1 MMFDFSDKVVVI
13 TGAAGNL
20 GSAVA
25 RAFEAQG
32 ASLVLLDRKA
42 GRLQELFPVISRLQK
57 HLLIGGVDMA
67 SKESVDEAISKVIAQ
82 HGHVDVLVNTVG
94 GYRAGTP
101 VHETPLETMEF
112 LMDLNARTTFL
123 SCQAA
128 VPHMLKAGS
137 GKIINIGAR
146 QGTKG
151 LAKAG
156 AYAMSKSAVLRLT
169 ESLSAELKREGINVN
184 AVLPGTI
191 DTPANREAMPDA
203 DLSRWVTPQAISEVI
218 LFLASDAASAVHGAL
233 IPVFGTG

>member
-1 MMFDFSDKVVVI
+1 MVDFSDKVVVI

-25 RAFEAQG
+25 RAFETQG
-32 ASLVLLDRKA
+32 ASLVLLDRKE
-42 GRLQELFPVISRLQK
+42 GRLKEIFPTISRLDK
-57 HLLIGGVDMA
+57 HLLIDGVDMA
-67 SKESVDEAISKVIAQ
+67 SQESVNDAISKAISF

-94 GYRAGTP
+94 GYQAGTP
-101 VHETPLETMEF
+101 VHETPIETMEF

-128 VPHMLKAGS
+128 IPHMLKAGG

-151 LAKAG
+151 LAKSG
-156 AYAMSKSAVLRLT
+156 VYAMSKSAVLRLT

-191 DTPANREAMPDA
+191 DTPANRKAMPDA

-218 LFLASDAASAVHGAL
+218 LFLASDSASAVHGAL

>member
-1 MMFDFSDKVVVI
+1 MVDFSDKVVVI

-20 GSAVA
+20 GSAVV

-32 ASLVLLDRKA
+32 ASLVLLDRNA
-42 GRLQELFPVISRLQK
+42 GRLQEIFPVISRLNK
-57 HLLIGGVDMA
+57 HLLVDEVDMA
-67 SKESVDEAISKVIAQ
+67 SKESVDDAISKVIA
-82 HGHVDVLVNTVG
+82 HYGRIDVLVNTVG

-101 VHETPLETMEF
+101 VHETPIETMEF

-151 LAKAG
+151 LANSG
-156 AYAMSKSAVLRLT
+156 VYAMSKSAVLRLT
-169 ESLSAELKREGINVN
+169 ESLSTELKREGINVN

-191 DTPANREAMPDA
+191 DTPANRKAMPDA

-218 LFLASDAASAVHGAL
+218 LFLASDSASAVHGAL

>member
-1 MMFDFSDKVVVI
+1 MVDFSDKVVVI

-20 GSAVA
+20 GRAVVH
-25 RAFEAQG
+25 AFEAQG
-32 ASLVLLDRKA
+32 ARLVLLDRKE
-42 GRLQELFPVISRLQK
+42 GRLKEIFPTISRLDK
-57 HLLIGGVDMA
+57 HLLIDGVDMA
-67 SKESVDEAISKVIAQ
+67 SQESVNDAISKAISF

-94 GYRAGTP
+94 GYQAGTP
-101 VHETPLETMEF
+101 VHETPIETMEF

-128 VPHMLKAGS
+128 IPHMLKAGG

-151 LAKAG
+151 LAKSG
-156 AYAMSKSAVLRLT
+156 VYAMSKSAVLRLT

-191 DTPANREAMPDA
+191 DTPANRKAMPDA

-218 LFLASDAASAVHGAL
+218 LFLASDSASAVHGAL

>member
-1 MMFDFSDKVVVI
+1 MVDFSDKVVVI

-20 GSAVA
+20 GSAVV

-32 ASLVLLDRKA
+32 ASLVLLDRNA
-42 GRLQELFPVISRLQK
+42 GRLQEIFPVISRLKK
-57 HLLIGGVDMA
+57 HLLVDGVDMA
-67 SKESVDEAISKVIAQ
+67 SKESVDDAISKLIA
-82 HGHVDVLVNTVG
+82 HYGHVDVLVNTVG
-94 GYRAGTP
+94 GYQAGTP
-101 VHETPLETMEF
+101 VHETPVETMEF

-128 VPHMLKAGS
+128 IPHMLKAGS

-151 LAKAG
+151 LANSG
-156 AYAMSKSAVLRLT
+156 VYAMSKSAVLRLT

-191 DTPANREAMPDA
+191 DTPANRKEMPDA

-218 LFLASDAASAVHGAL
+218 LFLASDSASAVHGAL

>member
-1 MMFDFSDKVVVI
+1 MVDFSDKVVVI

-20 GSAVA
+20 GSAVV

-32 ASLVLLDRKA
+32 ASLVLLDRNA
-42 GRLQELFPVISRLQK
+42 GRLQEIFPVISRLKK
-57 HLLIGGVDMA
+57 HLLVDEVDMA
-67 SKESVDEAISKVIAQ
+67 SKESVDDAISKVIA
-82 HGHVDVLVNTVG
+82 HYGRIDVLVNTVG

-101 VHETPLETMEF
+101 VHETPIETMEF

-151 LAKAG
+151 LANSG
-156 AYAMSKSAVLRLT
+156 VYAMSKSAVLRLT

-191 DTPANREAMPDA
+191 DTPANRKAMPDA

-218 LFLASDAASAVHGAL
+218 LFLASDSASAVHGAL

>member
-1 MMFDFSDKVVVI
+1 MYDFSDKVVVI

-20 GSAVA
+20 GGAVVH
-25 RAFEAQG
+25 AFEAQG
-32 ASLVLLDRKA
+32 ASLVLLDRKE
-42 GRLQELFPVISRLQK
+42 GRLQQTFPTIAESHK
-57 HLLIGGVDMA
+57 HLLVDKVEMA
-67 SKESVDEAISKVIAQ
+67 SKESVVDAISKAIEK
-82 HGHVDVLVNTVG
+82 HDRIDVLVNTVG

-101 VHETPLETMEF
+101 VHETPIETMEF
-112 LMDLNARTTFL
+112 LMGLNATTTYL

-128 VPHMLKAGS
+128 IPHMLKSGS

-146 QGTKG
+146 QGMKG
-151 LAKAG
+151 LANSG

-191 DTPANREAMPDA
+191 DTAANREAMPDA
-203 DLSRWVTPQAISEVI
+203 DPSRWVTPQAISEVI
-218 LFLASDAASAVHGAL
+218 LFLASDSASAVHGAL

>member
-1 MMFDFSDKVVVI
+1 MVEFSDKVVVI

-20 GSAVA
+20 GSAVV

-32 ASLVLLDRKA
+32 ASLVLLDRSA
-42 GRLQELFPVISRLQK
+42 DRLQEIFPEIARLNK
-57 HLLIGGVDMA
+57 HLLFDGVDMT
-67 SKESVDEAISKVIAQ
+67 SKESVDDAISKVITH
-82 HGHVDVLVNTVG
+82 HGHIDVLVNTVG

-101 VHETPLETMEF
+101 VHETPVETMEF

-146 QGTKG
+146 QGMKG
-151 LAKAG
+151 LAKSG
-156 AYAMSKSAVLRLT
+156 VYAMSKSAVLRLT

-191 DTPANREAMPDA
+191 DTPANRKAMPDA

-218 LFLASDAASAVHGAL
+218 LFLASDSASAVHGAL

>member
-1 MMFDFSDKVVVI
+1 MVDFSDKVVVI

-20 GSAVA
+20 GSAVV

-32 ASLVLLDRKA
+32 ASLVLLDRKE
-42 GRLQELFPVISRLQK
+42 GRLQEIFPAISGLNK
-57 HLLIGGVDMA
+57 HLLVDGVDMT
-67 SKESVDEAISKVIAQ
+67 SKESVDDAFSKALALQ
-82 HGHVDVLVNTVG
+82 GHVDVLVNTVG

-101 VHETPLETMEF
+101 VHETAVETMEF

-156 AYAMSKSAVLRLT
+156 VYAMSKSAVLRLT

-191 DTPANREAMPDA
+191 DTPANRKAMPDA

-218 LFLASDAASAVHGAL
+218 LFLASDSASAVHGAL

>member
-1 MMFDFSDKVVVI
+1 MVNFSDKVVVI

-32 ASLVLLDRKA
+32 ARLVLLDRKE
-42 GRLQELFPVISRLQK
+42 GRLQEIFPAISRLNK
-57 HLLIGGVDMA
+57 HLLLGGVDMA
-67 SKESVDEAISKVIAQ
+67 SKESVDDAISKAVAF

-94 GYRAGTP
+94 GYQAGTP
-101 VHETPLETMEF
+101 VHETPIETMEF

-128 VPHMLKAGS
+128 IPYMLKVGR

-146 QGTKG
+146 QGMKG
-151 LAKAG
+151 LAKSG
-156 AYAMSKSAVLRLT
+156 VYAMSKSAVLRLT
-169 ESLSAELKREGINVN
+169 ESLSAELKRQGINVN

-191 DTPANREAMPDA
+191 DTPANRKAMPDA

-218 LFLASDAASAVHGAL
+218 LFLASDSASAIHGAL

>member
-1 MMFDFSDKVVVI
+1 MVDFSDKVVVI

-20 GSAVA
+20 GSAVV

-32 ASLVLLDRKA
+32 ASLVLLDRSA
-42 GRLQELFPVISRLQK
+42 GRLQEIFPEIARLNK
-57 HLLIGGVDMA
+57 HLLFDGVDMT
-67 SKESVDEAISKVIAQ
+67 SKESVDDAISKVITH

-101 VHETPLETMEF
+101 VHETPVETMGF

-123 SCQAA
+123 SCQAT

-146 QGTKG
+146 QGMKG
-151 LAKAG
+151 LAKSG
-156 AYAMSKSAVLRLT
+156 VYAMSKSAVLRLT

-191 DTPANREAMPDA
+191 DTPANRKAMPDA

-218 LFLASDAASAVHGAL
+218 LFLASDSASAVHGAL

>member
-1 MMFDFSDKVVVI
+1 MVDFSDKVVVI
-13 TGAAGNL
+13 AGAAGNL
-20 GSAVA
+20 GSAVV

-42 GRLQELFPVISRLQK
+42 SRLQEIFPVISRLKK

-67 SKESVDEAISKVIAQ
+67 SKESVDDAISKVIAH

-101 VHETPLETMEF
+101 VHETSLETMEF
-112 LMDLNARTTFL
+112 LMDLNVRTTFL

-128 VPHMLKAGS
+128 IPHMLKAGS
-137 GKIINIGAR
+137 GKIINVGAR
-146 QGTKG
+146 QGMKG
-151 LAKAG
+151 LANSG
-156 AYAMSKSAVLRLT
+156 GYAMSKSAVLRLT

-191 DTPANREAMPDA
+191 DTPANRKAMPDA
-203 DLSRWVTPQAISEVI
+203 DLSRWVPPQAISEVI
-218 LFLASDAASAVHGAL
+218 PFLASDSASAVHGAL

>member
-1 MMFDFSDKVVVI
+1 MMVDFSDKVVVI

-20 GSAVA
+20 GRAVVH
-25 RAFEAQG
+25 AFEAQG
-32 ASLVLLDRKA
+32 ASLVLMDRNE
-42 GRLQELFPVISRLQK
+42 GRLQEIFPAISELNK
-57 HLLIGGVDMA
+57 HLLIDEVDMA
-67 SKESVDEAISKVIAQ
+67 SKESVDDAFSKALAH
-82 HGHVDVLVNTVG
+82 HGRVDVLVNTVG

-101 VHETPLETMEF
+101 IHETTVETMDF

-169 ESLSAELKREGINVN
+169 ESLSAELKRDGINVN

-203 DLSRWVTPQAISEVI
+203 DLSRWVSPQAIGKVI
-218 LFLASDAASAVHGAL
+218 LFLASDSASAVHGAL

>member
-1 MMFDFSDKVVVI
+1 MVDFSDKVVVI

-32 ASLVLLDRKA
+32 ARLVLLDRKE
-42 GRLQELFPVISRLQK
+42 GRLQEIFPTISRLNK
-57 HLLIGGVDMA
+57 HLLLDGVDLA
-67 SKESVDEAISKVIAQ
+67 SKESVDDAISKAVAF

-94 GYRAGTP
+94 GYQAGTP
-101 VHETPLETMEF
+101 VHETPIETMEF

-128 VPHMLKAGS
+128 IPHMLKAGR

-151 LAKAG
+151 LAKSG
-156 AYAMSKSAVLRLT
+156 VYAMSKSAVLRLT

-191 DTPANREAMPDA
+191 DTPANRKAMPDA

-218 LFLASDAASAVHGAL
+218 LFLASDSASAVHGAL

>member
-1 MMFDFSDKVVVI
+1 MVDFTDKVVVI

-20 GSAVA
+20 GSAVV

-32 ASLVLLDRKA
+32 ASLVLLDRKE
-42 GRLQELFPVISRLQK
+42 GRLQEIFPAIARLHK
-57 HLLIGGVDMA
+57 HLLVDGVDMA
-67 SKESVDEAISKVIAQ
+67 SKESVDDAFSKALAH

-101 VHETPLETMEF
+101 IHETPIETMEF

-151 LAKAG
+151 LAKSG
-156 AYAMSKSAVLRLT
+156 VYAMSKSAVLRLT
-169 ESLSAELKREGINVN
+169 ESLSAELKRQGINVN

-191 DTPANREAMPDA
+191 DTPANRKAMPDA

-218 LFLASDAASAVHGAL
+218 LFLASDSASAVHGAL

>member
-1 MMFDFSDKVVVI
+1 MVDFSDKVVVI

-32 ASLVLLDRKA
+32 TRLVLLDRKE
-42 GRLQELFPVISRLQK
+42 GRLQEIFPAISRLNK
-57 HLLIGGVDMA
+57 HLLLDGVDMA
-67 SKESVDEAISKVIAQ
+67 SKESVDDAFSKAIAF

-94 GYRAGTP
+94 GYQAGTP
-101 VHETPLETMEF
+101 VHETPIETMEF

-128 VPHMLKAGS
+128 IPHMLKAGR

-151 LAKAG
+151 LAKSG
-156 AYAMSKSAVLRLT
+156 VYAMSKSAVLRLT
-169 ESLSAELKREGINVN
+169 ESLSAELKRQGINVN

-191 DTPANREAMPDA
+191 DTPANRKAMPDA

-218 LFLASDAASAVHGAL
+218 LFLASDSANAVHGAL

>member
-1 MMFDFSDKVVVI
+1 MMVDFSDKVVVI

-20 GSAVA
+20 GSAVVH
-25 RAFEAQG
+25 AFEAQG
-32 ASLVLLDRKA
+32 ASLVLLDRKE
-42 GRLQELFPVISRLQK
+42 GRLKEMFPAISKLDK
-57 HLLIGGVDMA
+57 HLLVDLVDLS
-67 SKESVDEAISKVIAQ
+67 SKESIDEAISKAVAHCGQ
-82 HGHVDVLVNTVG
+82 VDVLVNTVG
-94 GYRAGTP
+94 GYQAGTP
-101 VHETPLETMEF
+101 VHETPIETMEF

-146 QGTKG
+146 PGMKG
-151 LAKAG
+151 SAKTG

-169 ESLSAELKREGINVN
+169 ESLSAELKRKGINVN

-191 DTPANREAMPDA
+191 DTPTNRKAMPDV
-203 DLSRWVTPQAISEVI
+203 DYSQWVTPEAISEVI
-218 LFLASDAASAVHGAL
+218 LFLASDSASAVHGAL

>member
-1 MMFDFSDKVVVI
+1 MFDFSDKVVVI

-20 GSAVA
+20 GSAVV
-25 RAFEAQG
+25 RAFETQG
-32 ASLVLLDRKA
+32 VSLVLLDRNE
-42 GRLQELFPVISRLQK
+42 GRLHAIFPTISGLNK
-57 HLLIGGVDMA
+57 HLLIGGVDMTF
-67 SKESVDEAISKVIAQ
+67 KESVDGAISKVIA
-82 HGHVDVLVNTVG
+82 HYGHIDVLVNTVG

-101 VHETPLETMEF
+101 VHETPIETMEF

-128 VPHMLKAGS
+128 VPHMLKEGS

-151 LAKAG
+151 LAKSG
-156 AYAMSKSAVLRLT
+156 VYAMSKSAVLRLT
-169 ESLSAELKREGINVN
+169 ESLSAELKSEGINVN

-191 DTPANREAMPDA
+191 DTPVNRKAMPDA
-203 DLSRWVTPQAISEVI
+203 DLSTWVTAQAISEVI
-218 LFLASDAASAVHGAL
+218 LFLASASASAVHGAL

>member
-1 MMFDFSDKVVVI
+1 MYDFSDKVVVI

-20 GSAVA
+20 GSTVA
-25 RAFEAQG
+25 HAFEGQG
-32 ASLVLLDRKA
+32 ARLALLDRKE
-42 GRLQELFPVISRLQK
+42 GRLQEEFPAISELEK
-57 HLLIGGVDMA
+57 HLLLDRVDMT
-67 SKESVDEAISKVIAQ
+67 SGESVTDAISRAVAH
-82 HGHVDVLVNTVG
+82 HGRVDVLVNTVG

-101 VHETPLETMEF
+101 VHETPVETMEF
-112 LMDLNARTTFL
+112 MMDLNARTTFL

-146 QGTKG
+146 PGMKG
-151 LAKAG
+151 FAKSG
-156 AYAMSKSAVLRLT
+156 VYSMSKSAVLRLT

-191 DTPANREAMPDA
+191 DTPANRQAMPDA
-203 DLSRWVTPQAISEVI
+203 DHTRWVTQQAISEVI
-218 LFLASDAASAVHGAL
+218 LFLASDSASAIHGAL

>member
-1 MMFDFSDKVVVI
+1 MVDFSDKVVVI

-20 GSAVA
+20 GSAVV

-32 ASLVLLDRKA
+32 ASLVLLDRNA
-42 GRLQELFPVISRLQK
+42 GRLQEIFPVISRLKK
-57 HLLIGGVDMA
+57 HLLVDEVDMA
-67 SKESVDEAISKVIAQ
+67 SKESVDDAISKVIA
-82 HGHVDVLVNTVG
+82 HYGRIDVLVNTVG

-101 VHETPLETMEF
+101 VHETPIETMEF

-151 LAKAG
+151 LANSG
-156 AYAMSKSAVLRLT
+156 VYAMSKSAVLRLT
-169 ESLSAELKREGINVN
+169 ESLSTELKREGINVN

-191 DTPANREAMPDA
+191 DTPANRKAMPDA

-218 LFLASDAASAVHGAL
+218 LFLASDSASAVHGAL

>member
-1 MMFDFSDKVVVI
+1 MVDFSDKVVVI

-32 ASLVLLDRKA
+32 ARLVLLDRKE
-42 GRLQELFPVISRLQK
+42 GRLQEIFPAISRLDK
-57 HLLIGGVDMA
+57 HLLIDGVDMA
-67 SKESVDEAISKVIAQ
+67 SQESVNDAISKAIAF

-94 GYRAGTP
+94 GYQAGTP
-101 VHETPLETMEF
+101 VHETPIETMEF

-128 VPHMLKAGS
+128 IPHMLKAGS

-151 LAKAG
+151 LAKSG
-156 AYAMSKSAVLRLT
+156 VYAMSKSAVLRLT
-169 ESLSAELKREGINVN
+169 ESLSAELKRQGINVN

-191 DTPANREAMPDA
+191 DTPANRKAMPDA

-218 LFLASDAASAVHGAL
+218 LFLASNSASAVHGAL

>member
-1 MMFDFSDKVVVI
+1 MVDFSDKVVVI

-25 RAFEAQG
+25 RTFETQG
-32 ASLVLLDRKA
+32 ASLVLLDRKE
-42 GRLQELFPVISRLQK
+42 GRLKEIFPAISRLDK
-57 HLLIGGVDMA
+57 HLLIDGVDMA
-67 SKESVDEAISKVIAQ
+67 SQESVNDAISKAIAF

-94 GYRAGTP
+94 GYQAGTP
-101 VHETPLETMEF
+101 VHETPIETMEF

-128 VPHMLKAGS
+128 IPHMLKAGG
-137 GKIINIGAR
+137 GKIINIGAH

-151 LAKAG
+151 LAKSG
-156 AYAMSKSAVLRLT
+156 VYAMSKSAVLRLT

-191 DTPANREAMPDA
+191 DTPANRKAMPDA

-218 LFLASDAASAVHGAL
+218 LFLASDSASAVHGAL

>member
-1 MMFDFSDKVVVI
+1 MVDLSDKVVVI

-20 GSAVA
+20 GSAVV

-42 GRLQELFPVISRLQK
+42 SRLQEIFPVISRLKK

-67 SKESVDEAISKVIAQ
+67 SKESVDDAISKVIAH

-101 VHETPLETMEF
+101 VHETSLETMEF
-112 LMDLNARTTFL
+112 LMDLNVRTTFL

-128 VPHMLKAGS
+128 IPHMLKAGS
-137 GKIINIGAR
+137 GKIINVGAR
-146 QGTKG
+146 QGMKG
-151 LAKAG
+151 LANSG
-156 AYAMSKSAVLRLT
+156 GYAMSKSAVLRLT

-191 DTPANREAMPDA
+191 DTPANRKAMPDA
-203 DLSRWVTPQAISEVI
+203 DLSRWVPPQAISEVI
-218 LFLASDAASAVHGAL
+218 PFLASDSASAVHGAL

>member
-1 MMFDFSDKVVVI
+1 MVDFSDKVVVI

-20 GSAVA
+20 GSAVV

-32 ASLVLLDRKA
+32 ASLVLLDRSA
-42 GRLQELFPVISRLQK
+42 GRLQEIFPEIARLKK
-57 HLLIGGVDMA
+57 HLLFDGVDMT
-67 SKESVDEAISKVIAQ
+67 SKESVDDAISKVITH

-101 VHETPLETMEF
+101 VHETPVETMEF

-123 SCQAA
+123 SCQAT

-146 QGTKG
+146 QGMKG
-151 LAKAG
+151 LAKSG
-156 AYAMSKSAVLRLT
+156 VYAMSKSAVLRLT

-191 DTPANREAMPDA
+191 DTPANRKAMPDA

-218 LFLASDAASAVHGAL
+218 LFLASDSASAVHGAL

>member
-1 MMFDFSDKVVVI
+1 MVDFSDKVVVI

-20 GSAVA
+20 GSAVV

-32 ASLVLLDRKA
+32 ASLVLLDRSA
-42 GRLQELFPVISRLQK
+42 DRLQEIFPEIARLNK
-57 HLLIGGVDMA
+57 HLLFDGVDLT
-67 SKESVDEAISKVIAQ
+67 SKDSVDDAISKVITH
-82 HGHVDVLVNTVG
+82 HGHIDVLVNTVG

-101 VHETPLETMEF
+101 VHETPVETMEL
-112 LMDLNARTTFL
+112 LMDLSARTTFL

-128 VPHMLKAGS
+128 VPHMLEAGS

-146 QGTKG
+146 QGMKG
-151 LAKAG
+151 MANSG
-156 AYAMSKSAVLRLT
+156 VYAMSKSAVLRLT

-191 DTPANREAMPDA
+191 DTSANRKAMPDA

-218 LFLASDAASAVHGAL
+218 LFLASDSASAVHGAL

>member
-1 MMFDFSDKVVVI
+1 MMVDFSDKVVVI

-25 RAFEAQG
+25 HAFEAQG
-32 ASLVLLDRKA
+32 ARLVLLDRKE
-42 GRLQELFPVISRLQK
+42 GRLQEIFPEISELNK
-57 HLLIGGVDMA
+57 HLLIDGVDLA
-67 SKESVDEAISKVIAQ
+67 SKESVDDAISKVIAL
-82 HGHVDVLVNTVG
+82 HGRVDVLVNTVG

-101 VHETPLETMEF
+101 VHDTPVETMEF

-128 VPHMLKAGS
+128 VPHMLKAGG
-137 GKIINIGAR
+137 GKIINVGAR
-146 QGTKG
+146 QGTRG
-151 LAKAG
+151 MAKAG

-191 DTPANREAMPDA
+191 DTPANRKAMPDA
-203 DLSRWVTPQAISEVI
+203 DLSRWVTPQAIGEVI
-218 LFLASDAASAVHGAL
+218 LFLASDAACAVHGAL
-233 IPVFGTG
+233 VPVFGTG